1 MKTAFLFSGQGS
13 QYPAMGKE
21 LLEIIP
27 EKGKKILSAAEKILG
42 YDIWTII
49 QEGTAEELAQT
60 RVSQPA
66 IFTVSLLALAAAE
79 SKGLTCEGVAGHSLG
94 EYAAMVAAGVLTLE
108 EGYTAIKYRAE
119 AMEKAAKANPGA
131 MAAVIGLPAEKV
143 VEHCYR
149 IKYDGKYV
157 TAANLNSPV
166 QTVIAG
172 TKEGIATAME
182 VLKAH
187 GARRIVPLAVSA
199 AFHSELMKDASEEFE
214 AAIADIEFKAP
225 KVKYYSN
232 VIGKELTDF
241 DNMPSLMAKHIC
253 SAVRFTDELHA
264 MQNDGFDTFVELGPG
279 KVLTGLVIKT
289 LADVKAINIENAATL
304 EAALQSDDEADNED
318 SEVKEETP

>member
-27 EKGKKILSAAEKILG
+27 EKGEEILSAAEKILG
-42 YDIWTII
+42 YDIWKII
-49 QEGTAEELAQT
+49 QEGTAEELART

-79 SKGLTCEGVAGHSLG
+79 SRGLTFEGVAGHSLG
-94 EYAAMVAAGVLTLE
+94 EYAAMVAAGVLTME
-108 EGYTAIKYRAE
+108 EGYTAIGYRAE

-143 VEHCYR
+143 VEICYKV
-149 IKYDGKYV
+149 KYEGKYV

-172 TKEGIATAME
+172 TMDGIMEAGRLLNAEGA
-182 VLKAH
+182 K
-187 GARRIVPLAVSA
+187 RIVTLAVSA
-199 AFHSELMKDASEEFE
+199 AFHSEMMKDAASEFK
-214 AAIADIEFKAP
+214 AAVSDIEFKEP

-232 VIGKELTDF
+232 VLGRELTDF
-241 DNMPSLMAKHIC
+241 DDMPDLMAKHIC

-264 MQNDGFDTFVELGPG
+264 MQKDGFDTFVELGPG
-279 KVLTGLVIKT
+279 RVLTGLVGKT
-289 LADVKAINIENAATL
+289 LTGVKAMNIENAATL
-304 EAALQSDDEADNED
+304 EAAVQQMGEGEG
-318 SEVKEETP
+318 E